1 MKLGA
6 GLFLAYLAIL
16 ALCFSYPLMQSGN
29 RMRTAYMESA
39 EEPLVDTAN
48 ILAAFVGRETE
59 LGHFSAEEFYRV
71 FEEANSRKIGAQI
84 YEMRK
89 DTVDLGVYITD
100 TNGIVLFDSASR
112 DTIGKD
118 FSMWRD
124 VRLTLDGEYGARV
137 QRDTKAPN
145 ATAAL
150 FVAAPIRVSGK
161 IAGVLTVIKPTTN
174 IAAFVNVALPRIFR
188 SGAISI
194 AAAILLALLMSMWVT
209 QQVGRLTRYANDVRE
224 GRRVPF
230 PKLAPTELR
239 TMGFAFDK
247 MREALAGQTYVE
259 QYVEALTHEI
269 KSPISAIRGAA
280 EILEDPTVSA
290 EQRARFLSNIQNET
304 QRIQELVD
312 RMLKLTE
319 LEARRT
325 LASRIPVALGAVAHT
340 IVAELEP
347 VLLKRQ
353 LAVDVQIP
361 EDMVVP
367 GDPLLLHLAV
377 SNLVQ
382 NAVDFS
388 PPHGRIT
395 ITCTRSGDTVDLCI
409 DDEGPGIP
417 EFARSRV
424 FEKFFS
430 LERPDTGR
438 KSTGLG
444 LNFVNEVAALH
455 GGTAAVSNLPDRGLR
470 ARMTLPAQ

>member
-1 MKLGA
+1 
-6 GLFLAYLAIL
+6 
-16 ALCFSYPLMQSGN
+16 
-29 RMRTAYMESA
+29 
-39 EEPLVDTAN
+39 
-48 ILAAFVGRETE
+48 
-59 LGHFSAEEFYRV
+59 
-71 FEEANSRKIGAQI
+71 
-84 YEMRK
+84 
-89 DTVDLGVYITD
+89 
-100 TNGIVLFDSASR
+100 
-112 DTIGKD
+112 
-118 FSMWRD
+118 
-124 VRLTLDGEYGARV
+124 
-137 QRDTKAPN
+137 
-145 ATAAL
+145 
-150 FVAAPIRVSGK
+150 
-161 IAGVLTVIKPTTN
+161 
-174 IAAFVNVALPRIFR
+174 
-188 SGAISI
+188 
-194 AAAILLALLMSMWVT
+194 MSMWVT

-247 MREALAGQTYVE
+247 MREALAGHTYVE

-280 EILEDPTVSA
+280 EILENPTVSA

-312 RMLKLTE
+312 RMLTLTE

-325 LASRIPVALGAVAHT
+325 LASRNPVALGAVVRT
-340 IVAELEP
+340 IVEELEP

-388 PPHGRIT
+388 PPNGRIT
-395 ITCTRSGDTVDLCI
+395 VTCTWSGDSIDLCI

-455 GGTAAVSNLPDRGLR
+455 GGTAAVSNLPGRGLR
-470 ARMTLPAQ
+470 ARMTLPTQ